1 MAGSEKTG
9 YAYSDA
15 AMFSG
20 APLILTPTAHTGR
33 AALAWA
39 AALKDALG
47 CADMPALTAEEH
59 DEIIGAVSHLPHI
72 AALAVRAAAA
82 EHERFAGGSYKS
94 VTRVAELNA
103 ALWAGLLADNAEY
116 VGKSIE
122 RFRSALD
129 DCSRRL
135 RSAIRKRCKSCWKAC
150 GRERVSD
157 EGGLRSGG

>member
-1 MAGSEKTG
+1 
-9 YAYSDA
+9 
-15 AMFSG
+15 MFSG